1 MVALSVFLG
10 LVAAVLLLPTLSDLS
25 SLVRIALGRRP
36 RVRPPPAQPPKIL
49 FLVPAHDEELLIE
62 SCLRSLST
70 LDYPRA
76 RYDVT
81 VIADN
86 CTDGTATLAR
96 AAGAQCLERD
106 DPTHPGK
113 PRAIAWALP
122 QLATHQYDGVVIID
136 ADATVDQGFA
146 LALATAN
153 PLRDKVLQPYND
165 VHNRGDNALSRMAA
179 VFAAVTYR
187 ISFRLKR
194 RAGLNVPV
202 SAGMCIGAGVLA
214 AHPWNAFSL
223 SEDWEL
229 YAWLTAAGVPIDYVE
244 PAHLYA
250 QEARSLR
257 QSASQR
263 QRWTAG
269 KLAVLRTTYPTLVR
283 SRRIGVGQ
291 KLDALAELSA
301 PGPAVH
307 LGVVAVLSMLAW
319 LQHLSGGP
327 IVSLALWASLLRPVV
342 HTLLAL
348 GSDPEPWRALGAF
361 AFLPIYTVWRLG
373 TLVASLRMIGDKPWV
388 RTERHAPTSSA
399 NGGSG
404 I

>member
-1 MVALSVFLG
+1 MVVLSVFLG
-10 LVAAVLLLPTLSDLS
+10 LVAAVLLLPTVSDLN

-36 RVRPPPAQPPKIL
+36 HVRRPARPPKIL
-49 FLVPAHDEELLIE
+49 FIVPAHDEELLIE
-62 SCLRSLST
+62 SCLRSLTS

-76 RYDVT
+76 LYDVT

-86 CTDGTATLAR
+86 CRDRTATLAR
-96 AAGAQCLERD
+96 AAGAQCLERH
-106 DPTHPGK
+106 DPTQPGK

-146 LALATAN
+146 RALATAN
-153 PLRDKVLQPYND
+153 PLRDRVVQPYND
-165 VHNRGDNALSRMAA
+165 VYNRRENALTRMAA
-179 VFAAVTYR
+179 VFAAATYR

-194 RAGLNVPV
+194 RAGFNVPV

-229 YAWLTAAGVPIDYVE
+229 YARLTTAGVPIDYVE
-244 PAHLYA
+244 SAHLYA
-250 QEARSLR
+250 QEARSLH

-269 KLAVLRTTYPTLVR
+269 RVAVLCTTYPTLAR

-301 PGPAVH
+301 PGPVVH

-319 LQHLSGGP
+319 FQHVPGGP
-327 IVSLALWASLLRPVV
+327 VVSLALWGSLLRPVAY
-342 HTLLAL
+342 TLLAL
-348 GSDPEPWRALGAF
+348 CSDPEPWRALGAF

-373 TLVASLRMIGDKPWV
+373 TLVASVRMIGDKPWV